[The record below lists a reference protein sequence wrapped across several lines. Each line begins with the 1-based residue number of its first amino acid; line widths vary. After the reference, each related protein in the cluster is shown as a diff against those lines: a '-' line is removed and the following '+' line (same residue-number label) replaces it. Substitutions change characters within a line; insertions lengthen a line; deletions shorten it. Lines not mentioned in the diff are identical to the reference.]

1 MYAGFWKRFAANLID
16 SMILNIVIVA
26 LFFIYFIIMY
36 AVIGTYQLSE
46 VSSGETFSE
55 MFIARTE
62 TTAMTVWVI
71 LMLLFL
77 FVFPFI
83 VYWLYYAL
91 MESSKHRATVGKMAL
106 GIVVVNNS
114 FERLTFGRATG
125 RCLGR
130 VVTSFTFYIGY
141 LMAAFTE
148 RKQALHD
155 LIAST
160 YVVNKEHL
168 EYENKRAEYEGGAGT
183 IVKLDNYEALLLGV
197 GSRQRM

>member
-36 AVIGTYQLSE
+36 TVIGTYQLSE
-46 VSSGETFSE
+46 VYSEGTFSE
-55 MFIARTE
+55 MFAAGAGTE
-62 TTAMTVWVI
+62 TTALAVWVI

-83 VYWLYYAL
+83 VYWLYYAF

-114 FERLTFGRATG
+114 LERLTFGRATG

-130 VVTSFTFYIGY
+130 VVTNFTFYIGY
-141 LMAAFTE
+141 IMAAFTE
-148 RKQALHD
+148 RNQALHD

-168 EYENKRAEYEGGAGT
+168 EYENKRAEYDGGQYAGGYG
-183 IVKLDNYEALLLGV
+183 DGREN
-197 GSRQRM
+197 